1 MIRYSGSYTTPRARL
16 FNKRIRCIFE
26 NIKHAFCPGLHW
38 GDCKLFWIC
47 VVRTRILLN
56 IFKCG
61 IVLNIIPHFLLD
73 TIKISIFIFSKNP
86 ISIPHKF
93 MSDIKYVGLTFL
105 FPLFYPFNVC
115 TPIIHPLNNPLL
127 NPFSAPHN
135 PSKNRLTSISN
146 SYKIQT

>member
-47 VVRTRILLN
+47 
-56 IFKCG
+56 
-61 IVLNIIPHFLLD
+61 VLNIIPHFLLD